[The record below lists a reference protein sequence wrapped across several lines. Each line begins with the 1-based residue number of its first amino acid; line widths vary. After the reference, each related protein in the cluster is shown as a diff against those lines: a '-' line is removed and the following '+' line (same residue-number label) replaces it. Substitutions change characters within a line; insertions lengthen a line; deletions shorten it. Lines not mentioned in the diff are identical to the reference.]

1 MQKMLRMIDMENH
14 DTIARAVRMEI
25 DSLTG
30 DVYLVFKVVDESFKK
45 RVREDWDGDVELE
58 VLGKDLIK
66 RS

>member
-1 MQKMLRMIDMENH
+1 MENH